1 MADYLKDHPY
11 GSTIDKLEELAAGL
25 RTLKVVTGLSR
36 EEKRILDESADYLE
50 NLGAILVLKGNL
62 QKE

>member
-1 MADYLKDHPY
+1 MTDYLKGHPY
-11 GSTIDKLEELAAGL
+11 GNTIDKLEELSVGL
-25 RTLKVVTGLSR
+25 RTIKVVTGLSR

-50 NLGAILVLKGNL
+50 NLGAILLLKGNL